1 MKNGKKTDDNLRIWK
16 KNCTFAHFYTMYNI
30 KMDKYAKNFAQHR

>member
-1 MKNGKKTDDNLRIWK
+1 MITCVFEK
-16 KNCTFAHFYTMYNI
+16 KNRTFARFYTMYNI